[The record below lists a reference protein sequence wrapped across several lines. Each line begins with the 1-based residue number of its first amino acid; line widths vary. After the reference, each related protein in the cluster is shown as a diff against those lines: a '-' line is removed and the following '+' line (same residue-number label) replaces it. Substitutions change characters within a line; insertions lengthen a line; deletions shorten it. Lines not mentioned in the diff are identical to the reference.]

1 MIDFK
6 KILKEGCTI
15 SSSGTTGLP
24 KNIYRSPDNLKECN
38 SVAIESQ
45 KITANSKIYTCTRMT
60 HAGGLLL
67 QSLPAYT
74 LGCDITIEKF
84 NAYSFLKRFKGHTHT
99 FLAPAMCE
107 AVINT
112 KGFAKSNLKGKTIS
126 MGSDVIP
133 WDHIS
138 RFVEKG
144 ATVIANWGMSEIGP
158 CAINT
163 VFSDLEYVDAHIA
176 WAPNNL
182 PILGENM
189 HCLYKIEDG
198 QLHVKGDICI
208 HDGWFA
214 TGDLVKEKHKI
225 PPHRY
230 FPILYYA
237 GRVYNDV

>member
-107 AVINT
+107 ALLST
-112 KGFAKSNLKGKTIS
+112 KSFKTADLTDKFVT
-126 MGSDVIP
+126 MGSDPIP
-133 WDHIS
+133 KHHIQAFID
-138 RFVEKG
+138 RG
-144 ATVIANWGMSEIGP
+144 ATVFANWGMSEIGP
-158 CAINT
+158 WTINKIYNPGDIVEDNVIGDT
-163 VFSDLEYVDAHIA
+163 FWCD
-176 WAPNNL
+176 
-182 PILGENM
+182 
-189 HCLYKIEDG
+189 YKIKNN
-198 QLHVKGDICI
+198 QLYVKGPICI
-208 HDGWFA
+208 YDGWFA
-214 TGDLVKEKHKI
+214 TKDIVMLKDSKL
-225 PPHRY
+225 Y
-230 FPILYYA
+230 FVSRLL
-237 GRVYNDV
+237 